1 MSIGEPVLLLMLD
14 CTTLTMHLWQFNSRF
29 LKCFFLYKKIS
40 GSFLSTVSDI
50 YILVVV
56 QEDI

>member
-29 LKCFFLYKKIS
+29 LKCCLLYRKIS